1 MGCFPAHACLGYGLV
16 RCTLT
21 YMGLSGVA
29 VRGEY
34 ENVGQLSAESA
45 ENFVPTI
52 NMCVILSWLIPKPF
66 TPVWIE
72 SLICT

>member
-1 MGCFPAHACLGYGLV
+1 
-16 RCTLT
+16 
-21 YMGLSGVA
+21 MGLSGVA